1 MKIQGKKVKK
11 KMKWIVRTATRKRP
25 STTMEWTVKMELR
38 TVALKVTMKMAR
50 KAEMTMWKTKV
61 VMTVV
66 RKVKMMMEIVQ

>member
-25 STTMEWTVKMELR
+25 STTMDWTVKMELR

-50 KAEMTMWKTKV
+50 KAEMTM
-61 VMTVV
+61 
-66 RKVKMMMEIVQ
+66 